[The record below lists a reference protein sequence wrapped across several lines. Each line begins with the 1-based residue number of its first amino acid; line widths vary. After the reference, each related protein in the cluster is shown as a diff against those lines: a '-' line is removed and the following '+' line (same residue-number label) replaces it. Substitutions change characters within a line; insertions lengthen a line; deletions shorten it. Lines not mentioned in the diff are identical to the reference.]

1 MLAPVNGTELF
12 YTIHGQGRPVFVMH
26 GGLGIDHTAFRPWLD
41 PLGDRYQLIFY
52 DHRGNGRS
60 ERPASLADVDH
71 GTWAD
76 DAEAL
81 RKYLGHERIVILGH
95 SYGGV
100 LGQEFA
106 LRYGDRLD
114 GLILLTSLP
123 AWDYEDTILANARA
137 RGTPEQIDFVENGLT
152 DPVADD
158 DAMKEIWGLILPLY
172 FKDYDPEIGA
182 ALAANM
188 SCSAAAFNR
197 GFIECLPQFNVLSRL
212 KEITAPTLVLAGRY
226 DWITPVVEC
235 SERLHAGIPNSELVV
250 FEESAHFPHIEEQE
264 RFLTVVGDWLDKLG

>member
-12 YTIHGQGRPVFVMH
+12 YTIHGSGRPIFVMH

-76 DAEAL
+76 DADAL
-81 RKYLGHERIVILGH
+81 REYLGLERIVILGH

-100 LGQEFA
+100 LGQEYA

-123 AWDYEDTILANARA
+123 AWDYEDAILANVRA
-137 RGTPEQIDFVENGLT
+137 RGTPEQIDFVENGIADLVT
-152 DPVADD
+152 DDE
-158 DAMKEIWGLILPLY
+158 AMRKIWQLILPLY
-172 FKDYDPEIGA
+172 FKDYNPEIGA
-182 ALAANM
+182 AIDAKM
-188 SCSAAAFNR
+188 SYSAAAFNR
-197 GFIECLPQFNVLSRL
+197 GFIECLPQFNLLSRL
-212 KEITAPTLVLAGRY
+212 KEIVAPTLVISGRY

-235 SERLHAGIPNSELVV
+235 GERLHAGLPNSEFVV
-250 FEESAHFPHIEEQE
+250 FEESGHFPHVEEQD
-264 RFLTVVGDWLDKLG
+264 RFLTVVGDWLAKLG